1 MARINLIDTTNAP
14 DHLHADIE
22 TNYAANDILFGA
34 KASTIN
40 SLKLIAH
47 IPLVARWLAPLI
59 AAMQRNGAGSIL
71 PAKLKTLVDIKTST
85 INDCFY

>member
-14 DHLHADIE
+14 DHLRANID

-40 SLKLIAH
+40 SLNSRRLQ
-47 IPLVARWLAPLI
+47 PGR
-59 AAMQRNGAGSIL
+59 
-71 PAKLKTLVDIKTST
+71 
-85 INDCFY
+85 